1 MDGIIT
7 DLMNNLAMKVQ
18 AVTFQFL
25 KIDMSEIDYIKIFL
39 GSVTDINNRF
49 YNILVATGFGHTGY
63 LHTTILYQKAFKII
77 TAWACVLKPLCF
89 LVQSFKAN
97 LESEIKANITLPL
110 NISIHEI
117 NDSI

>member
-25 KIDMSEIDYIKIFL
+25 KKDMSEIDYIKIFL

-49 YNILVATGFGHTGY
+49 HNILVATGFGHN

-77 TAWACVLKPLCF
+77 TAWACVLKPLRF
-89 LVQSFKAN
+89 LVQSFKATRSQK
-97 LESEIKANITLPL
+97 LRPI
-110 NISIHEI
+110 
-117 NDSI
+117 

>member
-18 AVTFQFL
+18 AVTFQF
-25 KIDMSEIDYIKIFL
+25 KKKGMSEIDYIKIFL

-49 YNILVATGFGHTGY
+49 YNILVTTGFGHN
-63 LHTTILYQKAFKII
+63 LHTTILHQKAFKII

-89 LVQSFKAN
+89 LVQSFKATRSQK
-97 LESEIKANITLPL
+97 LRPI
-110 NISIHEI
+110 
-117 NDSI
+117 

>member
-1 MDGIIT
+1 M
-7 DLMNNLAMKVQ
+7 Q

-25 KIDMSEIDYIKIFL
+25 KKDMSEIDYIKIFL

-49 YNILVATGFGHTGY
+49 YNILVTTGFGHN

-77 TAWACVLKPLCF
+77 TAWACVLKPLRF

-110 NISIHEI
+110 SISIHEI